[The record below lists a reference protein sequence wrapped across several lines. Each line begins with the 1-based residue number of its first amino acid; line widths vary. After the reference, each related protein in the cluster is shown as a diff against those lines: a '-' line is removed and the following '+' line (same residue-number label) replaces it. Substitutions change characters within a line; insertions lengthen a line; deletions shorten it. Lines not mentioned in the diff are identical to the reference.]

1 MTLQALRE
9 RWPVATTRVAG
20 HDVGFV
26 RTSGAG
32 TPVLWLPGAQ
42 GNAEM
47 FFKQFVA
54 WGERRCLIALNYPAL
69 SEGAALADFVA
80 AFAQAQRCPRYD
92 LVGTSLG
99 GYIAQ
104 WVAVRHAA
112 SVERLVIGN
121 SFCDPTPA
129 QTPDK
134 LEALQGR
141 SAEAVKDEMMGR
153 IEAGPDSELKQ
164 VQLELVGRC
173 QGAELL
179 HARLLAV
186 QRAAPVPSLGV
197 PDERVL
203 LVECDNDPLI
213 PPPMRD
219 ALRAAHPQAR
229 HVTVPGGGH
238 YPYLLRAEAYN
249 EAVGAFL
256 GLG

>member
-1 MTLQALRE
+1 
-9 RWPVATTRVAG
+9 
-20 HDVGFV
+20 
-26 RTSGAG
+26 
-32 TPVLWLPGAQ
+32 
-42 GNAEM
+42 
-47 FFKQFVA
+47 
-54 WGERRCLIALNYPAL
+54 
-69 SEGAALADFVA
+69 
-80 AFAQAQRCPRYD
+80 
-92 LVGTSLG
+92 
-99 GYIAQ
+99 
-104 WVAVRHAA
+104 VAVRHAA

-153 IEAGPDSELKQ
+153 IGAGPDSELKQ

-186 QRAAPVPSLGV
+186 QRAAPVPTLGV

-213 PPPMRD
+213 PPPMRA

-229 HVTVPGGGH
+229 HVTVPDGGH